1 MKINTKR
8 IFRTLFYIV
17 LFASLLVFFSLF
29 NSDFQKYLFQTRL
42 TPWLKE
48 TRAEYI
54 HITPFA
60 IKIKQ
65 LHFKYQAI
73 EINIGHLETEFS
85 PFELLSGRIK
95 IDKFILNHTL
105 IDDQSLVGGQATDSG
120 TLLFPGLFPYL
131 DIGYIIDIGKL
142 DIDLQYQSSAT
153 GQLSLQ
159 VSADNINEQ
168 QSQPLNIRLL
178 APELKNIP
186 DINKAT
192 LNASIYLNQSRL
204 KPIDRQTSRLD
215 LQLETNEGT
224 RQDINLELAMEQLP
238 RPEMWASYPFDKRGN
253 HYLTEILHPEKIM
266 LELRHSQED
275 NLLSELL
282 FDGIYDGNEG
292 IISGTLELL
301 TEKGF
306 LALFKSLQLPEIES
320 ELSAQ
325 FSYNTRT
332 LDGSVQLKDKIKIR
346 HYLENNHSLP
356 DELAIDNH
364 LSMKLDGD
372 FMQIDHF
379 LLNIL
384 SQEKEYIKLL
394 SHKPLNIN
402 LKNIQALLD
411 QQQSDLFTVSI
422 NQLPLKWFNDFLPE
436 HHFQSGYIDT
446 DINLSL
452 AQRALLLKTR
462 RPFTLHNLTLSKDK
476 LPSAPELILIDKQ
489 FVETDFNIKI
499 SDKNLSAVLE
509 HLDLYRLTDHSNET
523 ASSKSVFKNKN
534 RKTNKQLSTS
544 LKFNVQSPVS
554 ANLLSAPLT
563 LNAKGLININEIISI
578 PLVKHTL
585 ETVLITQLEEPLVNS
600 LPAQLNLN
608 YQLALNGRDKL
619 WSIEQSNIT
628 LNSKNHPDIFQ
639 LNNLQNIQLKQEPE
653 QFVLQSKDSLL
664 AFKINHFDFKWL
676 EPVIRQYAAP
686 YQISGKLSRLKAV
699 LGSTSSDQYNLHIQ
713 QLGFSNL
720 ALSDEQQAL
729 FNRLG
734 LNFNARINYTPDKIT
749 VNYPQLSITQS
760 GSRLL
765 NNKGSVIV
773 THLDKTDPAIYL
785 KGNLNGHIHQLM
797 KLRLVNQF
805 THKTIR
811 KPSILDTQYQLSLHN
826 NQLDISEL
834 FLSVFHPLSKGR
846 LDLKTHSP
854 IKLSLSDAKNNFAQN
869 GHLSLKLKNFDISP
883 YEVLFPEL
891 PITFDSASARINL
904 VQKNRKQTIK
914 FEQPLRLHNVHYKNP
929 KTALLNPFDVI
940 LDIQAVQSGKQTTA
954 RIKQLALQFKGQKN
968 RALALNADLKYHT
981 GKTMPLTS
989 LNADLNVLLTQWFSQ
1004 PGIMPDNTLTRGTL
1018 TADISLDNAHQLKH
1032 KWQINDLGDN
1042 NKQQLIQSVLIDGTG
1057 KIKNL
1062 KDLFLEFPLIMQSQS
1077 GTTELILK
1085 NHIQIK
1091 NDTPSVAIDVHGK
1104 EIFLNDILKLLAA
1117 INPDSELSKLEKEI
1131 ESTAKTEQT
1140 SLPAAPDNTPA
1151 LTPFWPTGLDI
1162 LAHLD
1167 IQRLYYSDYMSYHNI
1182 RGQLDINRKHLI
1194 AKNFEIRFHD
1204 SPMTLD
1210 ADFKFTPKRKQPYDI
1225 RLNTALSQFNV
1236 GGFLKELKP
1245 DHVPR
1250 ADGVFDVDLLFYG
1263 PLSNLTQIRNELM
1276 FKIDIS
1282 GVDGVYHLIPA
1293 DNIMARSGGQA
1304 MAVVGE
1310 VVSVLPTSGFGLG
1323 IINRVVRF
1331 AKDIEYDLIRMSMSR
1346 QKDLNTHIDI
1356 FEILSPELHLIAD
1369 GDITFA
1375 PDTRLMDQDLK
1386 MQADLNLSGEGAAIF
1401 YGLGLLKDEQD
1412 EYGFWKGPTIKF
1424 WGSIS
1429 NMDDNFDEIINK
1441 AKEGTLAGG
1450 ITNPFSGLVGNF
1462 KYRWAG
1468 TQPDYSKL
1476 LNQYKKPQLKNKKN
1490 RQTKETK

>member
-1 MKINTKR
+1 MKINKR
-8 IFRTLFYIV
+8 RIVKLLLFSLALVPLI
-17 LFASLLVFFSLF
+17 LIASLFLAPV
-29 NSDFQKYLFQTRL
+29 QKYLFQTQL

-48 TRAEYI
+48 TQAEYI
-54 HITPFA
+54 HITPFS

-65 LHFKYQAI
+65 LHLKYDAI
-73 EINIGHLETEFS
+73 DVNIGHLDTEFS
-85 PFELLSGRIK
+85 PFELLIGRIK
-95 IDKFILNHTL
+95 IDKFILNNTL
-105 IDDQSLVGGQATDSG
+105 IDDQSIAGQPTNSG
-120 TLLFPGLFPYL
+120 TFLFPGLFPYL

-142 DIDLQYQSSAT
+142 DIDLLYQSSAT

-159 VSADNINEQ
+159 ASAANINEQ
-168 QSQPLNIRLL
+168 FSQPLNIHLM
-178 APELKNIP
+178 APDLKDIP
-186 DINKAT
+186 DIKKAT
-192 LNASIYLNQSRL
+192 LNASIFLNQHL
-204 KPIDRQTSRLD
+204 IKPIDRQNSSLK
-215 LQLETNEGT
+215 LQLETNEGAL
-224 RQDINLELAMEQLP
+224 QDISLELAMEQLP
-238 RPEMWASYPFDKRGN
+238 QPEMWASYPFDKRGN
-253 HYLTEILHPEKIM
+253 HYLTKILHPEKIM
-266 LELRHSQED
+266 LELRHSQDD
-275 NLLSELL
+275 NLLSELF

-292 IISGTLELL
+292 VISGTLELL

-320 ELSAQ
+320 ELTAQ

-332 LDGSVQLKDKIKIR
+332 LDGSVQLKDQLNIR

-372 FMQIDHF
+372 FMQIDSF

-384 SQEKEYIKLL
+384 SQKKEYIKLL

-402 LKNIQALLD
+402 LRNIQALLD
-411 QQQSDLFTVSI
+411 QQQSDLFTVTI
-422 NQLPLKWFNDFLPE
+422 NQLPLEWFNDFIPDL
-436 HHFQSGYIDT
+436 HFQSGYIDT
-446 DINLSL
+446 DINLSV

-462 RPFTLHNLTLSKDK
+462 RPFTLHNLTLIKSTPPSK
-476 LPSAPELILIDKQ
+476 PELTLMDKQ
-489 FVETDFNIKI
+489 FVETDFNIQI
-499 SDKNLSAVLE
+499 SDRNLSAVLE
-509 HLDLYRLTDHSNET
+509 HLDLYQLTDSSVGT
-523 ASSKSVFKNKN
+523 AATESASKDKN
-534 RKTNKQLSTS
+534 RKTNRQLSTS
-544 LKFNVQSPVS
+544 LKFNVQAPVS
-554 ANLLSAPLT
+554 ANLLASPFN
-563 LNAKGLININEIISI
+563 LNAQGKININEIINI
-578 PLVKHTL
+578 PLIKHALETALITQPEQPLVK
-585 ETVLITQLEEPLVNS
+585 S
-600 LPAQLNLN
+600 LPGQLNLN

-619 WSIEQSNIT
+619 WTIEKSDII
-628 LNSKNHPDIFQ
+628 LNAKNHPDILQ

-653 QFVLQSKDSLL
+653 QFVLQSKDSLMAL
-664 AFKINHFDFKWL
+664 KINHFDFKWL

-686 YQISGKLSRLKAV
+686 YKVSGKLSRLNAV
-699 LGSTSSDQYNLHIQ
+699 LGSKTRDQYNLHIQ
-713 QLGFSNL
+713 QLAFSNL
-720 ALSDEQQAL
+720 ALSDDQQAL
-729 FNRLG
+729 FSRLA
-734 LNFNARINYTPDKIT
+734 LNLNARVNYTPDKLT

-760 GSRLL
+760 GSSLL
-765 NNKGSVIV
+765 SNKGSVVI
-773 THLDKTDPAIYL
+773 THLDKTDPGIYL
-785 KGNLNGHIHQLM
+785 KGSLNGHIHQLM

-811 KPSILDTQYQLSLHN
+811 KPSILDAQYQLGLHN

-834 FLSVFHPLSKGR
+834 LLSVFHPLSKGR
-846 LDLKTHSP
+846 LDLKTHKP
-854 IKLSLSDAKNNFAQN
+854 IKISLSDAKQNFAQN
-869 GHLSLKLKNFDISP
+869 GYLSLKLTNFDISP
-883 YEVLFPEL
+883 YEVLFPQL

-914 FEQPLRLHNVHYKNP
+914 FQQPLHLHNVHYKNP
-929 KTALLNPFDVI
+929 KTALLNPFDVL

-954 RIKQLALQFKGQKN
+954 HIKQLSLQFKGQKN
-968 RALALNADLKYHT
+968 RALALNADLKYHS
-981 GKTMPLTS
+981 GKTMPITG

-1018 TADISLDNAHQLKH
+1018 TADISLDNTHRLKH

-1042 NKQQLIQSVLIDGTG
+1042 NKQQLIKSVLIDGTG
-1057 KIKNL
+1057 EIKNL
-1062 KDLFLEFPLIMQSQS
+1062 NDLFLEFPLIMQSQS
-1077 GTTELILK
+1077 GTTELTLK

-1091 NDTPSVAIDVHGK
+1091 KDAPSLAIDVHGK

-1117 INPDSELSKLEKEI
+1117 INPDSELSKLEKEN
-1131 ESTAKTEQT
+1131 TATEKMEKT

-1151 LTPFWPTGLDI
+1151 QTPFWPTGLDI

-1167 IQRLYYSDYMSYHNI
+1167 IQKLYYSDYMSYHNI
-1182 RGQLDINRKHLI
+1182 RGQLDINREHLI
-1194 AKNFEIRFHD
+1194 AKDFAIRFHE
-1204 SPMTLD
+1204 SPMTLN

-1225 RLNTALSQFNV
+1225 RLITALSHFNV

-1250 ADGVFDVDLLFYG
+1250 ADGVFDVDVLFYG

-1282 GVDGVYHLIPA
+1282 GVNGVYHLIPS
-1293 DNIMARSGGQA
+1293 DNVMARSGGQA

-1401 YGLGLLKDEQD
+1401 YGLGLLKEEQD

-1429 NMDDNFDEIINK
+1429 NMEDNFDEIINK
-1441 AKEGTLAGG
+1441 AKEGTLVGG

-1462 KYRWAG
+1462 KYRWTG
-1468 TQPDYSKL
+1468 TRPDYSKL
-1476 LNQYKKPQLKNKKN
+1476 LNQYKKPELKNEKN
-1490 RQTKETK
+1490 RQTIETK

>member
-1 MKINTKR
+1 MKINKR
-8 IFRTLFYIV
+8 RIVKLLLFSLV
-17 LFASLLVFFSLF
+17 LVPLILIASLFLAPV
-29 NSDFQKYLFQTRL
+29 QKYLFQTQL

-48 TRAEYI
+48 NQAEYI
-54 HITPFA
+54 HITPFS

-65 LHFKYQAI
+65 LHLKYDAI
-73 EINIGHLETEFS
+73 EVSIGHLDTEFS

-105 IDDQSLVGGQATDSG
+105 INDQSLAGESTDSG
-120 TLLFPGLFPYL
+120 TFLFPGLFPYL

-142 DIDLQYQSSAT
+142 NINLQYQSSAT

-159 VSADNINEQ
+159 ASAANINEQ
-168 QSQPLNIRLL
+168 HSQPLKIHLL
-178 APELKNIP
+178 APNLNNIP
-186 DINKAT
+186 DIKKAT
-192 LNASIYLNQSRL
+192 LNASIFLNQHL
-204 KPIDRQTSRLD
+204 IKPIDRHNSSLK
-215 LQLETNEGT
+215 LQLKTDEGA
-224 RQDINLELAMEQLP
+224 QHDISLELAMEQLP
-238 RPEMWASYPFDKRGN
+238 RPKMWASYPFDKRGN

-266 LELRHSQED
+266 LELRHSQDD
-275 NLLSELL
+275 NLLSELF

-292 IISGTLELL
+292 VISGTLELL

-306 LALFKSLQLPEIES
+306 LTLFKSLQLPEIES
-320 ELSAQ
+320 ELTAQ

-332 LDGSVQLKDKIKIR
+332 LDGSVQLKDQLKIR

-372 FMQIDHF
+372 FMQIDSF

-402 LKNIQALLD
+402 LRNIQALLD

-422 NQLPLKWFNDFLPE
+422 NQLPLEWFNDFIPD

-446 DINLSL
+446 DINLSV
-452 AQRALLLKTR
+452 AQRALRLKTR
-462 RPFTLHNLTLSKDK
+462 RPFTLHNLTLVKDR
-476 LPSAPELILIDKQ
+476 LSSEPELTLVDKQ
-489 FVETDFNIKI
+489 FVETDFNIQI
-499 SDKNLSAVLE
+499 SDQSLSAVLE
-509 HLDLYRLTDHSNET
+509 HLDLYQLTDRSAGT
-523 ASSKSVFKNKN
+523 AATESASKDKN
-534 RKTNKQLSTS
+534 RKINRQLSTS
-544 LKFNVQSPVS
+544 LKLNVQAPVS
-554 ANLLSAPLT
+554 SNLLSAPLN
-563 LNAKGLININEIISI
+563 LNAQGMININEIINI
-578 PLVKHTL
+578 PLVKHAL
-585 ETVLITQLEEPLVNS
+585 DTQFEQPLVKS
-600 LPAQLNLN
+600 LPRQLKLN

-619 WSIEQSNIT
+619 WTIEKSDII
-628 LNSKNHPDIFQ
+628 LNAKNHPDILQ

-653 QFVLQSKDSLL
+653 QFVLQSKDSLMAL
-664 AFKINHFDFKWL
+664 KINHFDFKWL

-686 YQISGKLSRLKAV
+686 YQVSGKLSRLNAV
-699 LGSTSSDQYNLHIQ
+699 LGSESREQYNLHIK
-713 QLGFSNL
+713 QLNFSSL
-720 ALSDEQQAL
+720 ALSDDQQTL
-729 FNRLG
+729 FSRLA
-734 LNFNARINYTPDKIT
+734 LNFNARVNYTPDKLT

-760 GSRLL
+760 GSSLL
-765 NNKGSVIV
+765 SNKGSVVI
-773 THLDKTDPAIYL
+773 THLDKTDPGIYL
-785 KGNLNGHIHQLM
+785 KGSLNGHIHQLM
-797 KLRLVNQF
+797 TLRLVNQF

-811 KPSILDTQYQLSLHN
+811 KPSVLDAQYQLGLHN

-834 FLSVFHPLSKGR
+834 LLSVFHPLSKGR
-846 LDLKTHSP
+846 LDLKTHKP
-854 IKLSLSDAKNNFAQN
+854 IKISLSNAKQNFAQN
-869 GHLSLKLKNFDISP
+869 GYLSLKLTNFDISP
-883 YEVLFPEL
+883 YEVLFPQL

-929 KTALLNPFDVI
+929 RTALLNPFDVL

-954 RIKQLALQFKGQKN
+954 RVKQLSLQFKGQKN
-968 RALALNADLKYHT
+968 RALALNADLKYHS
-981 GKTMPLTS
+981 GKTMPITR

-1018 TADISLDNAHQLKH
+1018 TADISLDNNHQLKH

-1042 NKQQLIQSVLIDGTG
+1042 NKQQLIKSVLIDGTG
-1057 KIKNL
+1057 EIKNL
-1062 KDLFLEFPLIMQSQS
+1062 NDLFLEFPLIMQSQS
-1077 GTTELILK
+1077 GTTELTLK

-1091 NDTPSVAIDVHGK
+1091 KDTPSVAIDVHGK

-1117 INPDSELSKLEKEI
+1117 INPKSELSKLEKEN
-1131 ESTAKTEQT
+1131 TATEKTEKT

-1151 LTPFWPTGLDI
+1151 QTPFWPTGLDI

-1167 IQRLYYSDYMSYHNI
+1167 IQKLYYSDYMSYHNI
-1182 RGQLDINRKHLI
+1182 RGQLDINREQLV
-1194 AKNFEIRFHD
+1194 AKNFAIRFHE

-1210 ADFKFTPKRKQPYDI
+1210 ADFKFTPKTKQPYDI
-1225 RLNTALSQFNV
+1225 RLNTALSHFNV

-1250 ADGVFDVDLLFYG
+1250 ADGVFDVDVLFYG

-1331 AKDIEYDLIRMSMSR
+1331 AKDIDYDLIRLSMSR
-1346 QKDLNTHIDI
+1346 RKDLNTHIDI

-1429 NMDDNFDEIINK
+1429 NMKDNFDEIINK

-1462 KYRWAG
+1462 KYRWTG
-1468 TQPDYSKL
+1468 TRPDYSQL
-1476 LNQYKKPQLKNKKN
+1476 LKQYKKPLLKQEKNK
-1490 RQTKETK
+1490 QEAESQ

>member
-1 MKINTKR
+1 MKINKR
-8 IFRTLFYIV
+8 RIVKLLLFSLALVPLI
-17 LFASLLVFFSLF
+17 LIASLFLAPV
-29 NSDFQKYLFQTRL
+29 QKYLFQTQL

-48 TRAEYI
+48 TQAEYI
-54 HITPFA
+54 HITPFS

-65 LHFKYQAI
+65 LHLKYDAI
-73 EINIGHLETEFS
+73 DVNIGHLDTEFS
-85 PFELLSGRIK
+85 PFELLIGRIK
-95 IDKFILNHTL
+95 IDKFILNNTL
-105 IDDQSLVGGQATDSG
+105 IDDQSIAGQPTNSG
-120 TLLFPGLFPYL
+120 TFLFPGLFPYL

-142 DIDLQYQSSAT
+142 DIDLLYQSSAT

-159 VSADNINEQ
+159 ASAANINEQ
-168 QSQPLNIRLL
+168 FSQPLNIHLM
-178 APELKNIP
+178 APDLKDIP
-186 DINKAT
+186 DIKKAT
-192 LNASIYLNQSRL
+192 LNASIFLNQHL
-204 KPIDRQTSRLD
+204 IKPIDRQNSSLK
-215 LQLETNEGT
+215 LQLETNEGAL
-224 RQDINLELAMEQLP
+224 QDISLELAMEQLP
-238 RPEMWASYPFDKRGN
+238 QPEMWASYPFDKRGN
-253 HYLTEILHPEKIM
+253 HYLTKILHPEKIM
-266 LELRHSQED
+266 LELRHSQDD
-275 NLLSELL
+275 NLLSELF

-292 IISGTLELL
+292 VISGTLELL

-320 ELSAQ
+320 ELTAQ

-332 LDGSVQLKDKIKIR
+332 LDGSVQLKDQLNIR

-372 FMQIDHF
+372 FMQIDSF

-384 SQEKEYIKLL
+384 SQKKEYIKLL

-402 LKNIQALLD
+402 LRNIQALLD
-411 QQQSDLFTVSI
+411 QQQSDLFTVTI
-422 NQLPLKWFNDFLPE
+422 NQLPLEWFNDFIPDL
-436 HHFQSGYIDT
+436 HFQSGYIDT
-446 DINLSL
+446 DINLSV

-462 RPFTLHNLTLSKDK
+462 RPFTLHNLALIKSTPPSK
-476 LPSAPELILIDKQ
+476 PELTLMDKQ
-489 FVETDFNIKI
+489 FVETDFNIQI
-499 SDKNLSAVLE
+499 SDRNLSAVLE
-509 HLDLYRLTDHSNET
+509 HLDLYQLTDSSVGT
-523 ASSKSVFKNKN
+523 AATESASKDKN
-534 RKTNKQLSTS
+534 RKINRQLSTS
-544 LKFNVQSPVS
+544 LKFNVQAPVS
-554 ANLLSAPLT
+554 ANLLASPFN
-563 LNAKGLININEIISI
+563 LNAQGKININEIINI
-578 PLVKHTL
+578 PLIKHALETALITQPEQPLVK
-585 ETVLITQLEEPLVNS
+585 S
-600 LPAQLNLN
+600 LPGQLNLN

-619 WSIEQSNIT
+619 WTIEKSDII
-628 LNSKNHPDIFQ
+628 LNAKNHPDILQ

-653 QFVLQSKDSLL
+653 QFVLQSKDSLMAL
-664 AFKINHFDFKWL
+664 KINHFDFKWL

-686 YQISGKLSRLKAV
+686 YKVSGKLSRLNAV
-699 LGSTSSDQYNLHIQ
+699 LGSKTRDQYNLHIQ
-713 QLGFSNL
+713 QLAFSNL
-720 ALSDEQQAL
+720 ALSDDQQAL
-729 FNRLG
+729 FSRLA
-734 LNFNARINYTPDKIT
+734 LNLNARVNYTPDKLT

-760 GSRLL
+760 GSSLL
-765 NNKGSVIV
+765 SNKGSVVI
-773 THLDKTDPAIYL
+773 THLDKTDPGIYL
-785 KGNLNGHIHQLM
+785 KGSLNGHIHQLM

-811 KPSILDTQYQLSLHN
+811 KPSILDAQYQLGLHN

-834 FLSVFHPLSKGR
+834 LLSVFHPLSKGR
-846 LDLKTHSP
+846 LDLKTHKP
-854 IKLSLSDAKNNFAQN
+854 IKISLSDAKQNFAQN
-869 GHLSLKLKNFDISP
+869 GYLSLKLTNFDISP
-883 YEVLFPEL
+883 YEVLFPQL

-914 FEQPLRLHNVHYKNP
+914 FQQPLHLHNVHYKNP
-929 KTALLNPFDVI
+929 KTALLNPFDVL

-954 RIKQLALQFKGQKN
+954 HIKQLSLQFKGQKN
-968 RALALNADLKYHT
+968 RALALNADLKYHS
-981 GKTMPLTS
+981 GKTMPITG

-1018 TADISLDNAHQLKH
+1018 TADISLDNTHRLKH

-1042 NKQQLIQSVLIDGTG
+1042 NKQQLIKSVLIDGTG
-1057 KIKNL
+1057 EIKNL
-1062 KDLFLEFPLIMQSQS
+1062 NDLFLEFPLIMQSQS
-1077 GTTELILK
+1077 GTTELTLK

-1091 NDTPSVAIDVHGK
+1091 KDAPSLAIDVHGK

-1117 INPDSELSKLEKEI
+1117 INPDSELSKLEKEN
-1131 ESTAKTEQT
+1131 TATEKMEKT

-1151 LTPFWPTGLDI
+1151 QTPFWPTGLDI

-1167 IQRLYYSDYMSYHNI
+1167 IQKLYYSDYMSYHNI
-1182 RGQLDINRKHLI
+1182 RGQLDINREHLI
-1194 AKNFEIRFHD
+1194 AKDFAIRFHE
-1204 SPMTLD
+1204 SPMTLN

-1225 RLNTALSQFNV
+1225 RLITALSHFNV

-1250 ADGVFDVDLLFYG
+1250 ADGVFDVDVLFYG

-1282 GVDGVYHLIPA
+1282 GVNGVYHLIPS
-1293 DNIMARSGGQA
+1293 DNVMARSGGQA

-1401 YGLGLLKDEQD
+1401 YGLGLLKEEQD

-1429 NMDDNFDEIINK
+1429 NMEDNFDEIINK
-1441 AKEGTLAGG
+1441 AKEGTLVGG

-1462 KYRWAG
+1462 KYRWTG
-1468 TQPDYSKL
+1468 TRPDYSKL
-1476 LNQYKKPQLKNKKN
+1476 LNQYKKPELKNEKN
-1490 RQTKETK
+1490 RQTIETK